1 MTQDNNYQ
9 RNMLY
14 FVAAHIVI
22 YIAADMFLHLPIVST
37 LILQGVLTAV
47 CFAGYKLRH
56 SHEALSKDLVA
67 ISLALTPG
75 VLVYMLEGKVWQ
87 LDAHMYFF
95 AVLAMVIGSRS
106 MRSTLLASGAIAV
119 HHLSLNFL
127 MPYALYPEGADF
139 ARVVFHAVVVI
150 VETAMIL
157 LTIRGLNQSEEKIKQ
172 ETLAARISLDEANRA
187 KQKQAEAEQQ
197 VAAERKNAMTKIA
210 VDFDQ
215 KVGGLVTSLASA
227 STELESTAEAMR
239 SIADKTQGD
248 SQSVAASS
256 SDALS
261 NVQTMSTAMDDMLKT
276 VKEISSKISGV
287 RGKSDDMSRN
297 ATQANSTVNNLNQLA
312 ENIGE
317 VVVAIHDI
325 AEQTN
330 LLALNATIEAA
341 RAGEYGKG
349 FAVVA
354 DEVKKLAS
362 ETGQK
367 TEEINERVL
376 EIQSATKDSVSAM
389 EKIISNIAEIDESM
403 GDVSVAID
411 DQNNTTG
418 EIMQAVSQTSGGV
431 QKVSTIIDDVQKSAG
446 ETGNSADAVLDAARE
461 VAQLSET
468 LKASVD
474 QFLVQLQ
481 SENA

>member
-1 MTQDNNYQ
+1 MSQDSHYQ
-9 RNMLY
+9 RNVLY
-14 FVAAHIVI
+14 FVSTHIVI
-22 YIAADMFLHLPIVST
+22 YAATAFFLGLPLIST
-37 LILQGVLTAV
+37 LILQAALTLVCGV
-47 CFAGYKLRH
+47 GYKVRTTNEL
-56 SHEALSKDLVA
+56 LSKDLSAVA
-67 ISLALTPG
+67 LALTPG
-75 VLVYMLEGKVWQ
+75 VLVYMFEGETWQ

-106 MRSTLLASGAIAV
+106 MRASIFAAAAIAV

-139 ARVVFHAVVVI
+139 VRVLFHAIIVV

-157 LTIRGLNQSEEKIKQ
+157 LTIRGLNKNENRIQQ
-172 ETLAARISLDEANRA
+172 EGNTAKLALDEANLA
-187 KQKQAEAEQQ
+187 KKKQAEAESKMQE
-197 VAAERKNAMTKIA
+197 ERKNAMSQIA
-210 VDFDQ
+210 VGFDQ
-215 KVGGLVTSLASA
+215 KVGGLITSLASA
-227 STELESTAEAMR
+227 STQLESTAEVMR

-248 SQSVAASS
+248 SQSVAKSS
-256 SDALS
+256 GEALE
-261 NVQTMSTAMDDMLKT
+261 NVKTMSSAMDEMLQT
-276 VKEISSKISGV
+276 VKAISSKISGV

-297 ATQANSTVNNLNQLA
+297 ATQANRTVNNLNQLA

-367 TEEINERVL
+367 TEEINGRVV
-376 EIQSATKDSVSAM
+376 EIQNATKDSVSAM
-389 EKIISNIAEIDESM
+389 EKIIANIAEIDDSM
-403 GDVSVAID
+403 GDVSMAID
-411 DQNNTTG
+411 DQSNTTG
-418 EIMQAVSQTSGGV
+418 EIIQAVTQTSGGV
-431 QKVSTIIDDVQKSAG
+431 TKVSKIIDDVQKSAG
-446 ETGNSADAVLDAARE
+446 ETGNSADAVLEAARE

-474 QFLVQLQ
+474 EFLVQLQ
-481 SENA
+481 TSSA